1 MKISRGRTLAAVVI
15 VLALYYAW
23 TIRKEK
29 YENEKAI
36 RDRAKAKNMTQEEL
50 DAIIKYIK

>member
-29 YENEKAI
+29 YS
-36 RDRAKAKNMTQEEL
+36 DRAKAKNMTQEEL

>member
-29 YENEKAI
+29 YENEQAI

-50 DAIIKYIK
+50 NAIIKYIK